1 MSVFSRKETKVFQN
15 EGSLSSFVLG
25 VVRDSISKNLLI
37 ATDMIWSFI
46 PIKKKSRILLV
57 ELWGFHLVFR
67 KNVTVSFINA
77 RTSYFL
83 RSPLLMSVC
92 TVLQSAY

>member
-46 PIKKKSRILLV
+46 AIKKRSLEFSWFSYKVSTLCLEKLSLFSLLS
-57 ELWGFHLVFR
+57 
-67 KNVTVSFINA
+67 NVSMYSYSISF
-77 RTSYFL
+77 SY
-83 RSPLLMSVC
+83 
-92 TVLQSAY
+92 